1 MRMAK
6 IQIRTKID
14 ITNSGVRR
22 AEEGTEKQ
30 FNQFRNFTTFQQVL
44 GIRSIFTIVENPK
57 QVKNEWVFVIDTDRE
72 DVYSSSEDPLG
83 YLKSDLDNIPV
94 IIGLDESKAVKQPFI
109 VTSGSSPN
117 TVVSFLS

>member
-1 MRMAK
+1 MAK

-57 QVKNEWVFVIDTDRE
+57 QIKNEWVFVIDTDRE
-72 DVYSSSEDPLG
+72 DVYSSNEDPLG
-83 YLKSDLDNIPV
+83 YLKEDLDKIPV

-109 VTSGSSPN
+109 VTTGASPN